1 MEAVVV
7 GAERDDGVAQMRRVG
22 VHFVIA
28 KTLNFNM

>member
-7 GAERDDGVAQMRRVG
+7 GEERDGVAQMRQVG
-22 VHFVIA
+22 VHIRIA